1 MVEIKISC
9 NSVISQVK
17 LIEWERFNQLSGK
30 PQSAQ
35 IARVIHMSSSKNSVP
50 FGVIRGFIGVVVGI
64 LANVAYFQEG
74 GRVSII
80 SLGLYPVLGF
90 ALGSWIDGKRNRD

>member
-1 MVEIKISC
+1 VVEIKISRD
-9 NSVISQVK
+9 SFISQIK
-17 LIEWERFNQLSGK
+17 LIEWERFSQLSGK
-30 PQSAQ
+30 PRSAQ
-35 IARVIHMSSSKNSVP
+35 IARVISMSSSKNSVP
-50 FGVIRGFIGVVVGI
+50 FGIILGFIGVVVGV

>member
-9 NSVISQVK
+9 NSVISQIK
-17 LIEWERFNQLSGK
+17 LIEWEQFNQLSGK

-50 FGVIRGFIGVVVGI
+50 FGVILGFIGVVVGI

-74 GRVSII
+74 GRVSRI
-80 SLGLYPVLGF
+80 
-90 ALGSWIDGKRNRD
+90 